1 MATFS
6 PSAFDQQH
14 RASISTQNADNIA
27 LDVED
32 STYHTSLDIERDMLT
47 IYSSG

>member
-14 RASISTQNADNIA
+14 RASISTQNANEIA
-27 LDVED
+27 IDVED
-32 STYHTSLDIERDMLT
+32 QNYHTSLDMESDRLE
-47 IYSSG
+47 IYSAG